1 MSQEISWDLKVPL
14 INKLMIQMM
23 WSRYNLKDRKIVA
36 KRIVAKCDNN
46 LTNLHREG
54 RQLYRIKQDRKT
66 DIKPDKSTWFRKAG
80 ATTTLQVPNTHN
92 SQLAK
97 TLRGVIKKYPGP
109 KGTNVK
115 VRNGFQSTNY
125 NIFVQVTRRRRQEY
139 FRVRIWQNMIR
150 TGLLIRMAA
159 VSSSTTTF
167 RAGFHI

>member
-23 WSRYNLKDRKIVA
+23 WSGYNLKDRKIVA
-36 KRIVAKCDNN
+36 KRIVAKCDND

-54 RQLYRIKQDRKT
+54 RQVYRSKQDRKT

-97 TLRGVIKKYPGP
+97 TLWEVIKKYLGP

-115 VRNGFQSTNY
+115 VIEKPGLP
-125 NIFVQVTRRRRQEY
+125 I
-139 FRVRIWQNMIR
+139 M
-150 TGLLIRMAA
+150 TGLYLSDPFPSLQCNRGKYPIQGECNNHCT
-159 VSSSTTTF
+159 VQQ
-167 RAGFHI
+167 